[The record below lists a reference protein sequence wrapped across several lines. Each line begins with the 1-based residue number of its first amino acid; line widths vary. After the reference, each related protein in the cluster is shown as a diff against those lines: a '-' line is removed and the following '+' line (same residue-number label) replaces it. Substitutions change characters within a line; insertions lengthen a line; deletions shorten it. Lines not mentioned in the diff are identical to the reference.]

1 MIGKILQTIILEST
15 YDFIFFYMCFYTT
28 RAMFWGIM
36 KQLHHIKT
44 LSMHWWKRN
53 SQLPRRKNGC
63 YNKRQGDLWIAILSA
78 IDSLCEMHMCLWG
91 NNTTKVSSIV
101 SGEENAM
108 SKGCW
113 LNATWVGTAELFKPV
128 DKQSE
133 AREARWPHYKWTQEE
148 ASEERMSQQ
157 ISESVVQLNQ
167 CEN

>member
-1 MIGKILQTIILEST
+1 MACVPWLGISTQQRLVTLFHNDIDWNSVDCCHIGEHIWFYI
-15 YDFIFFYMCFYTT
+15 FYMCFYTT

-133 AREARWPHYKWTQEE
+133 AREVRWPRYEWT
-148 ASEERMSQQ
+148 
-157 ISESVVQLNQ
+157 
-167 CEN
+167 